1 VNADTTTNPQRF
13 PIVGIGASAGGLEAV
28 RGLFEAMPADLGAG
42 FVLVQHLHPEHKSMM
57 SDLVA
62 RSTALPVVQVKDEMP
77 VLPDRLHVIPPN
89 TALTI
94 DGGML
99 RLTEPRARRGLRM
112 PIDDFFSSLAEDQ
125 QEWAIGIVLSGTGSD
140 GTAGVGLL
148 KIRGGML
155 MAQEPSDAAHDGM
168 PRSAIGTGQVD
179 YVLPVAEMPATLAA
193 YLEHLRL
200 GGIGLPGNA
209 SDELAV
215 QHIVALIR
223 ARQGHDLSWYK
234 PGTLRRRVL
243 RRMALKQ
250 IQALDDY
257 VRLLSEDDDELLAL
271 TKDLLISVTSFFRN
285 AEAWDELANK
295 VLPDLLSRH
304 GQDEPLRAWVPGC
317 ATGEEAYTLAMLLI
331 EALEAAGRRD
341 QILVFATDVDR
352 DALEVARDA
361 CYPESLV
368 ADVDP
373 ARLERF
379 FNREGE
385 RYRVKKF
392 VRERVIVAPQDLLAD
407 PPFSNIDLISCRN
420 LLIYVDGD
428 YQQRLIRGFHFALRD
443 GGYLLLGSAENIAGQ
458 ERLFRPLSSRWRI
471 YKRRNVDVRRSVAF
485 ADGGRHTAL
494 SRGGQASSR
503 SRRQPIGYGPR
514 IEKTLLDHFTPPA
527 VLVDDQGEV
536 LYYHGD
542 VRRYLRLGPGD
553 PSNDVLR
560 LVDEALQAKLRAALR
575 GAAARGEPVA
585 EDAKMRRGDD
595 WEPVRIRVTPLSE
608 PDSDRV
614 ERLITFEALA
624 RRAESD
630 TRVAA
635 AGEADQVEALEQELE
650 STRQELMTTIEESEA
665 ANEELTASNQE
676 VMSMN
681 EELQSSNQ
689 ELETSKEELQSLNQE
704 LTTLNNQL
712 EVKIQ
717 ELEQTNDDVTNLLFS
732 TDIAT
737 LFLDQGLRVRRY
749 TPVATRLMRLIP
761 SDIGRPITDIVRSVD
776 DPQLVDDAQAV
787 LAGGERP
794 AREIQSDSGD
804 WYLRRLHP
812 YRTERVPISGVV
824 VTFTEM
830 TARKQAEL
838 ALAESEAALRR
849 IADAMPTLIA
859 RVNPELRYTFNN
871 AAYADWFGVSP
882 ESLVGTAVADLVGE
896 ETFGIVRGELERAL
910 AGETVRF
917 DSWLPYRGA
926 GQRYCH
932 VIYIPDRRE
941 NGEIIGVFALVSD
954 LTERHRSQQAIERLN
969 AENRAHANELQALF
983 DAAPAG
989 IFVARD
995 PACESIAMND
1005 AAARLLSLPH
1015 HANPSL
1021 SRADAAALSYRVR
1034 QRGRALAADE
1044 LPMQVAA
1051 RTGEPV
1057 NGIEIEILLDDGA
1070 IKEVVV
1076 AAAPLF
1082 DEQGAVSGSIGIL
1095 TDVSSLKAAERR
1107 YRQTLERLKTHI
1119 ENSPVAALEWDER
1132 QCILRWSPAAERLFG
1147 WTEAEAMSRSLDE
1160 LGLFLEQDR
1169 AEVVAMLSRLFTR
1182 EAERNRGLYQ
1192 NRVKDGGER
1201 WCEWCNSVLRDPD
1214 GHLVSVLSLA
1224 LDVTEHQKLEASL
1237 REQARRLE
1245 ELDQRKNEFL
1255 SMLGHELRNPLAP
1268 VRNALDRLA
1277 LAQADEAT
1285 QRKALE
1291 LIDRQVRHIERLVHD
1306 LLDVARI
1313 NRGAIELIRAPRDL
1327 RELLQESL
1335 QAMDATI
1342 QERRHRVEVELP
1354 DAPVPVDA
1362 DETRLVQVFSNLL
1375 HNAAKYTDDGGH
1387 ILVRLRTDQQAAQVC
1402 VQDDG
1407 RGMEPEAV
1415 QWLFDA
1421 FSQGPRS
1428 LDRADGGLGLGL
1440 TLVKQL
1446 VELHGGSVEAQSDG
1460 LQRGSTFRVHLP
1472 LAAINASE
1480 PLGRAEPEQRSSAGA
1495 PTDETRADKRHGNQC
1510 REQRSSGGAPTDEG
1524 AAQGLRVLVVDD
1536 NTEVLDSAI
1545 MLLNAMGYEA
1555 SGVSTGEAAL
1565 AAIHEEPPN
1574 LVLLDIGLP
1583 EMDGIEVARRLAA
1596 MPERAALKL
1605 VAVSGYAAS
1614 SLGEDA
1620 ALFDDHLL
1628 KPAGREALKSV
1639 LPSTG
1644 R

>member
-1 VNADTTTNPQRF
+1 MNADTATNPQRF

-28 RGLFEAMPADLGAG
+28 RSLFEAMPADLGAG
-42 FVLVQHLHPEHKSMM
+42 YVLVQHLHPEHESMM

-62 RSTALPVVQVKDEMP
+62 RSTALPVVQVEDEMP

-94 DGGML
+94 DEGML
-99 RLTEPRARRGLRM
+99 RLTAPRARRGLRM
-112 PIDDFFSSLAEDQ
+112 PVDDFFSSLAEDQ
-125 QEWAIGIVLSGTGSD
+125 QEWAIGILLSGTGSD

-155 MAQEPSDAAHDGM
+155 MVQEPSDAAYDGM
-168 PRSAIGTGQVD
+168 PRSAIATGQVD
-179 YVLPVAEMPATLAA
+179 YVLPVAKMPATLAA
-193 YLEHLRL
+193 YLEHLRG
-200 GGIGLPGNA
+200 GGIGLPRDAANEPA
-209 SDELAV
+209 T
-215 QHIVALIR
+215 QHIIGLIR

-234 PGTLRRRVL
+234 PSTLRRRLL

-250 IQALDDY
+250 INSLDEY
-257 VRLLSEDDDELLAL
+257 VRLLNEDDAELLAL
-271 TKDLLISVTSFFRN
+271 TKDLLISVTAFFRD
-285 AEAWDELANK
+285 AEAWDELAANA
-295 VLPDLLSRH
+295 LPELLEQR
-304 GQDEPLRAWVPGC
+304 GPDEPLRAWVPGC
-317 ATGEEAYTLAMLLI
+317 ATGEEAYSLAMLLI
-331 EALEAAGRRD
+331 EALEADGRVN
-341 QILVFATDVDR
+341 QVLVFATDVDR
-352 DALEVARDA
+352 DALEVARA
-361 CYPESLV
+361 GRYPESLV

-373 ARLERF
+373 VRLERF
-379 FNREGE
+379 FVREGDH
-385 RYRVKKF
+385 YRVKKF
-392 VRERVIVAPQDLLAD
+392 VRERVIIAPQDLLAD
-407 PPFSNIDLISCRN
+407 PPFSNIDLVSCRN

-428 YQQRLIRGFHFALRD
+428 YQLRLIRLFHFALVD
-443 GGYLLLGSAENIAGQ
+443 GGFLFLGSAENLAGQ
-458 ERLFRPLSSRWRI
+458 ERLFTTLSSKWRI
-471 YKRRNVDVRRSVAF
+471 YRRRDVDLRSALAF
-485 ADGGRHTAL
+485 SDAGRHPL
-494 SRGGQASSR
+494 SRGLGAGSSA
-503 SRRQPIGYGPR
+503 RRHKSGYGPWT
-514 IEKTLLDHFTPPA
+514 EQVLLERFTPPA

-542 VRRYLRLGPGD
+542 VRRYLGPRTGD
-553 PSNDVLR
+553 PSNEVLR
-560 LVDEALQAKLRAALR
+560 LVDEGLRSKLR
-575 GAAARGEPVA
+575 GALRDAAASGGPVVA
-585 EDAKMRRGDD
+585 EDAQVVGQDEV
-595 WEPVRIRVTPLSE
+595 WEPVRITVTPLTE
-608 PDSDRV
+608 PETNRAQ
-614 ERLITFEALA
+614 RLITFETVPL
-624 RRAESD
+624 RAGFRPE
-630 TRVAA
+630 VAA
-635 AGEADQVEALEQELE
+635 RERSQVDVLAQELE
-650 STRQELMTTIEESEA
+650 STRHELTTTIQESEA
-665 ANEELTASNQE
+665 VNEELKASNEE

-732 TDIAT
+732 TNIAT

-749 TPVATRLMRLIP
+749 TPVATQLMRLIP
-761 SDIGRPITDIVRSVD
+761 SDIGRPITDIVRSID
-776 DPQLVDDAQAV
+776 DPDLIDDAQAV
-787 LAGGERP
+787 LAGEERP
-794 AREIQSDSGD
+794 AREIRSDSGE

-849 IADAMPTLIA
+849 IADAMPALIA

-882 ESLVGTAVADLVGE
+882 ESLVGTAVADLVGD
-896 ETFGIVRGELERAL
+896 ETFGIVRGELQRAL

-917 DSWLPYRGA
+917 DSWLPYREA

-941 NGEIIGVFALVSD
+941 NGEIIGVFVLVSD
-954 LTERHRSQQAIERLN
+954 LTERHRNQQAIERLN
-969 AENRAHANELQALF
+969 AENRARANELQALF

-1005 AAARLLSLPH
+1005 AAAHLLGLPQ

-1021 SRADAAALSYRVR
+1021 SRADASALTDRVR
-1034 QRGRALAADE
+1034 QRGQALAADE

-1070 IKEVVV
+1070 IKEVVG

-1082 DEQGAVSGSIGIL
+1082 DEAGAVSGAIGIL

-1119 ENSPVAALEWDER
+1119 ENSPVAALEWDDR
-1132 QCILRWSPAAERLFG
+1132 QRILRWSPAAERLFG

-1160 LGLFLEQDR
+1160 LGLFMDDDR
-1169 AEVVAMLSRLFTR
+1169 AEVVSMLSRLFTR
-1182 EAERNRGLYQ
+1182 ETERNRGLYQ
-1192 NRVKDGGER
+1192 NRVKGGGER
-1201 WCEWCNSVLRDPD
+1201 WCEWCNSALRDPD

-1224 LDVTEHQKLEASL
+1224 LDVTEHQKLEADL
-1237 REQARRLE
+1237 LDQAQRLE
-1245 ELDQRKNEFL
+1245 ELDRRKNEFL

-1277 LAQADEAT
+1277 LAEADVTA
-1285 QRKALE
+1285 QRTALE

-1335 QAMDATI
+1335 QAMDANI
-1342 QERRHRVEVELP
+1342 RERRHRLEAELP

-1387 ILVRLRTDQQAAQVC
+1387 ILVRLGTDQRSAQVC
-1402 VQDDG
+1402 IQDDG

-1446 VELHGGSVEAQSDG
+1446 VELHGGSVEAHSDG
-1460 LQRGSTFRVHLP
+1460 LQRGSTFRVYLP
-1472 LAAINASE
+1472 LADIDASKLHE
-1480 PLGRAEPEQRSSAGA
+1480 RAEPEQRSSAGA
-1495 PTDETRADKRHGNQC
+1495 PTDETRADVRHGNQC
-1510 REQRSSGGAPTDEG
+1510 RGQRSSGGAPTDEG
-1524 AAQGLRVLVVDD
+1524 AAQGHRVLVVDD

-1565 AAIHEEPPN
+1565 AAIHEAPPD

-1620 ALFDDHLL
+1620 GLFDDHLL